1 MIELSEALQND
12 QLIIVSARITFKS
25 TNDGGR
31 AGPVAPGYRPNHAFE
46 KYGVDKQI
54 NYHIGEIQFDE
65 REYIYPGETALV
77 TVIFLKLGSIE
88 RFLIPGQKWFVYEG
102 ARLVAEGEILYLI
115 EKL

>member
-1 MIELSEALQND
+1 MVAELVLSHPDTDQITLLKSMAL
-12 QLIIVSARITFKS
+12 
-25 TNDGGR
+25 TN
-31 AGPVAPGYRPNHAFE
+31 
-46 KYGVDKQI
+46 KI
-54 NYHIGEIQFDE
+54 NYHIGEIQFDN